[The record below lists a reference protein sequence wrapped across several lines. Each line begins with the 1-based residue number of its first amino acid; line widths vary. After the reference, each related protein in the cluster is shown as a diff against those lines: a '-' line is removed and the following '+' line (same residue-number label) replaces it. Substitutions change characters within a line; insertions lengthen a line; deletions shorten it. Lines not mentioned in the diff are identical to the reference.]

1 MDSVV
6 ISIGRRIRRFVI
18 HFLTPKNVGQAP
30 LPEFPRT
37 RELAQK
43 DEATLTLT
51 NKSMSDEV
59 GHVGK

>member
-6 ISIGRRIRRFVI
+6 ISIGRRIRRFAI
-18 HFLTPKNVGQAP
+18 HFLTLKNVGQAP

-43 DEATLTLT
+43 DEATLT